1 MWEIL
6 LQAVCFQLKIDTESS
21 DGRIILFC
29 SKPLKTEDKVGI
41 RSIIPENIPV
51 SFIEGVK
58 KATLDALRS
67 MLSCDLKEIE
77 SKELVILTDD
87 DDFDIHAINQLLIS
101 DGWYDTWIINGV
113 SYSKAIIMAAR
124 KTPKRDVPITDD
136 DMTDLRI
143 ALETCDDINDFI
155 NQL

>member
-6 LQAVCFQLKIDTESS
+6 LQTVCFRLKIDAESS
-21 DGRIILFC
+21 GGHIILFC

-67 MLSCDLKEIE
+67 ILSCDLKDIQSKHLGIE
-77 SKELVILTDD
+77 TDD
-87 DDFDIHAINQLLIS
+87 DDFDAHAIHQLLIN
-101 DGWYDTWIINGV
+101 DGWYDTWSINGV
-113 SYSKAIIMAAR
+113 SYSKAIIMATR
-124 KTPKRDVPITDD
+124 KTPKRDVPITDNEL
-136 DMTDLRI
+136 MDLKI
-143 ALETCDDINDFI
+143 CLETSVDVNDFI

>member
-1 MWEIL
+1 
-6 LQAVCFQLKIDTESS
+6 
-21 DGRIILFC
+21 
-29 SKPLKTEDKVGI
+29 
-41 RSIIPENIPV
+41 V